1 MFFVTSDLHGFPLV
15 RFQNGLRSI
24 GFGDN
29 DFLYILGDVIDR
41 HGDGGAAMLRWL
53 TRQPNMQLLMG
64 NHEAMMLACESVL
77 YSRDPDPVKNLGG
90 GLRRQLLHWSDNG
103 GEATIRG
110 FKTLAEEDPGCVP
123 EILAYVRSAP
133 LFAAARVR
141 GRDFLLTHAGL
152 GGFDPDKGIGE
163 YTADELLWNRPSLDD
178 RYFDETLTVF
188 GHTPTILFGQAYSG
202 RIIRTETWYD
212 IDVNLPGQVR
222 AAVLRLDDLK
232 EFYL

>member
-41 HGDGGAAMLRWL
+41 HGDGGVAMLRWL

-103 GEATIRG
+103 GEATKPWRRRIPGAFRR
-110 FKTLAEEDPGCVP
+110 FLPMCAARRSLPPPGC
-123 EILAYVRSAP
+123 
-133 LFAAARVR
+133 
-141 GRDFLLTHAGL
+141 
-152 GGFDPDKGIGE
+152 GGG
-163 YTADELLWNRPSLDD
+163 TSC
-178 RYFDETLTVF
+178 
-188 GHTPTILFGQAYSG
+188 
-202 RIIRTETWYD
+202 
-212 IDVNLPGQVR
+212 
-222 AAVLRLDDLK
+222 
-232 EFYL
+232 